1 MSSFERMLAATVAGL
16 CDSSDAEEA
25 SYADAHCVSHSEKAS
40 SLRAAVVS
48 AGEGGHKERKK
59 QELWRKQVEEE

>member
-40 SLRAAVVS
+40 SLRAAAS
-48 AGEGGHKERKK
+48 AEEGGHKERKK
-59 QELWRKQVEEE
+59 QELRRKQVEEE

>member
-40 SLRAAVVS
+40 SLRAAVS
-48 AGEGGHKERKK
+48 AEEGGHKERK